1 MTINNKSYSSPK
13 NINLKEGIL
22 RFNGTFSSNP
32 VDDTGNGLWVN
43 ASDQLVYSA
52 QTVDTILGS
61 AGSMVSYSLNDALIS

>member
-32 VDDTGNGLWVN
+32 LDATGNGFWVN
-43 ASDQLVYSA
+43 ASNQLIFSA
-52 QTVDTILGS
+52 QNVDTTLGS
-61 AGSMVSYSLNDALIS
+61 AGSLN